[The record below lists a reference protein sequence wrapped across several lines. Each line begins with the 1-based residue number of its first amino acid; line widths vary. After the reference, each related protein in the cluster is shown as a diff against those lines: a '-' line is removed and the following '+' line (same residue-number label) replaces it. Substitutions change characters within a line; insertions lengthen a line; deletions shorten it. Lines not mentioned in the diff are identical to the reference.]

1 MNESTVSVRV
11 AAVACAT
18 ALLLAAVTPA
28 SAAVKNVYNWP
39 QLWSAV
45 VSRAPGDEIILHPG
59 VYNATN
65 CL

>member
-1 MNESTVSVRV
+1 MSESTVSVRV

-28 SAAVKNVYNWP
+28 SAAVKNVYNWT

-45 VSRAPGDEIILHPG
+45 VSRAPGDEII
-59 VYNATN
+59 
-65 CL
+65 